1 MQRSNGNRVRL
12 GGILLATALGAVALL
27 AIPGIALTHDKADR
41 PAAGTIESFDSETG
55 ELVVDLAKGD
65 TISGLVVRRTRIR
78 CGSEGSH
85 RGHHLKRRRGG
96 RSASASRRGLG
107 DAAHGVRDS
116 EAGEDRPGDDGTAPG
131 RSENPGEGAERSDR
145 CNVEDL
151 VPGAIV
157 KRAEIVL
164 THGNAFYK
172 MVGVIPAP
180 ASPDAEPSA

>member
-1 MQRSNGNRVRL
+1 MQRSDGNRARL
-12 GGILLATALGAVALL
+12 GGVLLTAALGAVALL
-27 AIPGIALTHDKADR
+27 ALPGIALTHDKADR
-41 PAAGTIESFDSETG
+41 PAAGTIESFDTETG

-65 TISGLVVRRTRIR
+65 TISGLVVRRTHIR
-78 CGSEGSH
+78 CGDKGRH
-85 RGHHLKRRRGG
+85 HGHHLKRRRGG
-96 RSASASRRGLG
+96 KSASASRRGPD

-116 EAGEDRPGDDGTAPG
+116 VPGEDRPGDDGTAPG
-131 RSENPGEGAERSDR
+131 RSENPGQGAERSDR

-172 MVGVIPAP
+172 KIGVIAPVTP
-180 ASPDAEPSA
+180 AS